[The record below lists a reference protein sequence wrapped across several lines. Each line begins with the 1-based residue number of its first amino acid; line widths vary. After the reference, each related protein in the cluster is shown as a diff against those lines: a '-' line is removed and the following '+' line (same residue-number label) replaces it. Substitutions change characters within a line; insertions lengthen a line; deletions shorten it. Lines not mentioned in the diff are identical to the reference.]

1 MRTCVK
7 WNLLSVNSFH
17 AVFEDI
23 VINIG
28 VFDQPS
34 QSFDLGF
41 CFFDFKGD
49 FHIRQKSDF
58 SGIYIRKIVTI

>member
-1 MRTCVK
+1 MINRR
-7 WNLLSVNSFH
+7 
-17 AVFEDI
+17 VF
-23 VINIG
+23 G
-28 VFDQPS
+28 QPS

>member
-1 MRTCVK
+1 MINRR
-7 WNLLSVNSFH
+7 
-17 AVFEDI
+17 VF
-23 VINIG
+23 G
-28 VFDQPS
+28 KPS